1 MHATDLLS
9 RLTGRVLKDDLSG
22 PRYQEERCDVG
33 RHGVAASTDADRD
46 GWRPD

>member
-22 PRYQEERCDVG
+22 PRYQEEGCDVG
-33 RHGVAASTDADRD
+33 RHGVAAEIDTAATS
-46 GWRPD
+46 GIPD